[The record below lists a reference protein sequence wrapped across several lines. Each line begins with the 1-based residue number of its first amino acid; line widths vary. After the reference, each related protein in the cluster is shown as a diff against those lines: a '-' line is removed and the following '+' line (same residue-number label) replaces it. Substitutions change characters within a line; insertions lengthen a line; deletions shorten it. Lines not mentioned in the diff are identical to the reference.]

1 MATAGKTEGV
11 FVLFRFG
18 AGGEEIGGEEAEGVE
33 DDDGEGEATESGCD
47 CFFFRPFFFVAA
59 GDGEGGADVES
70 TGGGDDWES
79 ETGGR
84 SEARDSK
91 IFV

>member
-47 CFFFRPFFFVAA
+47 CFFFRPFFLLQQVM
-59 GDGEGGADVES
+59 GKEGLM
-70 TGGGDDWES
+70 
-79 ETGGR
+79 
-84 SEARDSK
+84 
-91 IFV
+91 

>member
-18 AGGEEIGGEEAEGVE
+18 AGGEEIGGEEAEGVMAKE
-33 DDDGEGEATESGCD
+33 KRQKVVSTVSFSG
-47 CFFFRPFFFVAA
+47 PFFLLQQVM
-59 GDGEGGADVES
+59 GEGGAYGGS